1 VGIPV
6 ADLARH
12 AGNFS
17 KVEINSKGFGIE
29 TTKHIILHKNFKQVL
44 LTANDSRQILA
55 NCKESF
61 DIDALSVTIGWLVC
75 CSFWRLLTS

>member
-1 VGIPV
+1 MGIPV

-29 TTKHIILHKNFKQVL
+29 TTKHIILHKYFKQVL
-44 LTANDSRQILA
+44 LTANDSR
-55 NCKESF
+55 
-61 DIDALSVTIGWLVC
+61 
-75 CSFWRLLTS
+75 